1 LRKSI
6 KALNKKATTKTTKE
20 KLEIDFERANE
31 NG

>member
-6 KALNKKATTKTTKE
+6 KALSKKATTKTSKE
-20 KLEIDFERANE
+20 KQEIKFERANE